1 METIT
6 HSLSS
11 LASLFLIS
19 ALAVL
24 VVYRVFHRP
33 KSASSTPG
41 RLDIDIHDFGGFGYR
56 RLILISAL
64 SLFVEMLMI
73 RWVSSEIRIF
83 AYFKNFVLVAC
94 FLGFG
99 LGCYLCRRR
108 IRLAAVISPLLLLTI
123 ILKTPISP
131 LRRTM
136 AALPMLLGGG
146 VEVHVWGVPA
156 MPASWT
162 SMLLAMVVVVP
173 LFAVIATAFIPFGQL
188 VGWYLEQSPHGVT
201 AYSVNVLASLAGI
214 AGFTLLSFLHQPPWV
229 WFLVAGVFSL
239 LTFWHS
245 PVARKI
251 LTAT

>member
-11 LASLFLIS
+11 LASLFLTS

-24 VVYRVFHRP
+24 VVYRVFHHP
-33 KSASSTPG
+33 KSTSSAPAW
-41 RLDIDIHDFGGFGYR
+41 LELLPEDIGGFSYR
-56 RLILISAL
+56 QLILVSLL

-73 RWVSSEIRIF
+73 RWVSSEIRVF

-108 IRLAAVISPLLLLTI
+108 IQLVAMIAPLLLLTI

-136 AALPMLLGGG
+136 A
-146 VEVHVWGVPA
+146 
-156 MPASWT
+156 
-162 SMLLAMVVVVP
+162 
-173 LFAVIATAFIPFGQL
+173 
-188 VGWYLEQSPHGVT
+188 
-201 AYSVNVLASLAGI
+201 
-214 AGFTLLSFLHQPPWV
+214 
-229 WFLVAGVFSL
+229 
-239 LTFWHS
+239 
-245 PVARKI
+245 
-251 LTAT
+251 

>member
-6 HSLSS
+6 HSFTS

-19 ALAVL
+19 VLAVL
-24 VVYRVFHRP
+24 VVYRVFRRP
-33 KSASSTPG
+33 QSTSSALGWLELVPED
-41 RLDIDIHDFGGFGYR
+41 LGGFSYR
-56 RLILISAL
+56 QLILVSLL
-64 SLFVEMLMI
+64 SLILEMLMI

-83 AYFKNFVLVAC
+83 AYFKNFVIAAC

-108 IRLAAVISPLLLLTI
+108 IRLVAMISTLLLLTI

-136 AALPMLLGGG
+136 AALPSLLGGG

-162 SMLLAMVVVVP
+162 GMLLAMVVVVP

-188 VGWYLEQSPHGVT
+188 GGWYLEQSPHGVT

-214 AGFTLLSFLHQPPWV
+214 AGFTLLSFLHQSPWV
-229 WFLVAGVFSL
+229 WFLVAGIFSV
-239 LTFWHS
+239 LTFWRS
-245 PVARKI
+245 PTSRKI